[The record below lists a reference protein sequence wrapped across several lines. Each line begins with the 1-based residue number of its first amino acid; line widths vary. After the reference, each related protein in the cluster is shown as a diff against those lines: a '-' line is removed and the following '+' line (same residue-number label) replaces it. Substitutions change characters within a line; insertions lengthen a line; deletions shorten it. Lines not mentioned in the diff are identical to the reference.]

1 MKVVNLSIPE
11 ETWRLARIEAAKR
24 STSLSALVRGYL
36 EAMVRGKAPVILET
50 DSEDHDRE
58 QRAALVAE
66 LQSSDL
72 ILGFSPS
79 RSKTYER

>member
-36 EAMVRGKAPVILET
+36 GAMVRGQAPVILDT
-50 DSEDHDRE
+50 DPDHHDRE
-58 QRAALVAE
+58 QRATLVAE
-66 LQSSDL
+66 LQSSDM
-72 ILGFSPS
+72 ILGFTPS
-79 RSKTYER
+79 RTNTYER

>member
-1 MKVVNLSIPE
+1 MKVINLSIPE

-36 EAMVRGKAPVILET
+36 EAMVRGQAPVIL
-50 DSEDHDRE
+50 DRGSADHDRE

-66 LQSSDL
+66 LQSSEM
-72 ILGFSPS
+72 ILGFTPS
-79 RSKTYER
+79 RSQTYDR